1 MPGPQR
7 QHRLLFGLFC
17 FLAAVSVTNAAIS
30 LSTTVTDGPEEC
42 DNVDKIQKG
51 NYVQMH
57 YTGSIDESSE
67 TGTAGEVFDSSDK
80 RGKTFDF
87 TVGKGQVIKGWDHG
101 LLGLCKGAKATLI
114 VPPLLGYGSR
124 GAGGGLIPGG
134 ATLRFDVEVVDVA
147 DDEGLPE
154 DEHEP
159 DLFGFL
165 DEDGDGKLSP
175 VELADYFQMQGSA
188 MPDDLMEREDK
199 DGDGFISWEEFSGPK
214 GATPPGSVGD
224 EL

>member
-1 MPGPQR
+1 MMPGQQQR
-7 QHRLLFGLFC
+7 RHLLLLGLFC
-17 FLAAVSVTNAAIS
+17 LFFCITNAATS
-30 LSTTVTDGPEEC
+30 LSATVTEGPEEC
-42 DNVDKIQKG
+42 DDADKIQKG
-51 NYVQMH
+51 NYVEMH

-67 TGTAGEVFDSSDK
+67 TGTPGEVFDSSDK

-87 TVGKGQVIKGWDHG
+87 TVGKGQVIKGWDYG

-114 VPPLLGYGSR
+114 VPPILGYGSR
-124 GAGGGLIPGG
+124 GAGGGVIPGG
-134 ATLRFDVEVVDVA
+134 ATLRFDVEVVGVQ
-147 DDEGLPE
+147 DEEAAPE

-175 VELADYFQMQGSA
+175 VELSEYFQMQGSG
-188 MPDDLMEREDK
+188 MPEGLMEREDK

-214 GATPPGSVGD
+214 GAAPPGSIGD